1 MGKAQERKPQLH
13 STKQVRKPLRH
24 FSKTVLPSISH
35 PPCQQNL
42 TGETIAHRSQDG
54 VLLQEAIKTSWQ
66 ALPQET
72 IPLIVLSPCNPK
84 RQNQP
89 GIRVATDPERA
100 LNLKMLNFAVNLT
113 TCKKPKQLCR
123 TPRIIYLIPRTTY
136 LPRLQP

>member
-1 MGKAQERKPQLH
+1 MGKAQERKPLLH

-54 VLLQEAIKTSWQ
+54 VLLLEAIKISWQ

-72 IPLIVLSPCNPK
+72 IPLIVPSPCNPK

-100 LNLKMLNFAVNLT
+100 LNLKMLNFAVNST
-113 TCKKPKQLCR
+113 TCNKPKLLCR
-123 TPRIIYLIPRTTY
+123 KPRTIYLTPRTNY
-136 LPRLQP
+136 LPRSQP